1 MSRPVRLTAIIT
13 ASAALAACGTAGPT
27 SAAAGST
34 AGPGMTLTYY
44 AFNLNNQ
51 ATGGG
56 FIPVPGTSPRVLA
69 QGDELIINDQLT
81 TTTRTAAGYPITGY
95 DAGTCTVTR
104 APQQPAGQALADCAV
119 TAAWKD
125 ASLTVHGV
133 LRFRSRRPEPAQLA
147 ITGGTGRLDHAA
159 GTVRVSFTKN
169 FKILTF
175 TVK

>member
-13 ASAALAACGTAGPT
+13 ASAA
-27 SAAAGST
+27 
-34 AGPGMTLTYY
+34 
-44 AFNLNNQ
+44 
-51 ATGGG
+51 
-56 FIPVPGTSPRVLA
+56 
-69 QGDELIINDQLT
+69 
-81 TTTRTAAGYPITGY
+81 AGYPINGY

-119 TAAWKD
+119 TAVWKD
-125 ASLTVHGV
+125 ASLTVQGV
-133 LRFRSRRPEPAQLA
+133 LRFMSRHPEPAQLA
-147 ITGGTGRLDHAA
+147 VTGSTGRLDHAA